1 MEAMDITQMT
11 PEQRLE
17 HIRRLARER
26 AKRHYALHK
35 AELAPKKSAL
45 AKGNREAINARRRA
59 RVAEQR
65 AKEALANPPPPPNP
79 NVVRIKIKGITFD
92 KLDDL
97 IGDKIENELTK
108 TGHLVHIKSV
118 MRLTVPEL
126 THALKNADRLIRA
139 IDNGKMINEEDYSLS
154 SKVKMY
160 QAVLKLSEILE
171 IPIDKEKI
179 ADAYQITKMKLDD
192 ELEEKPQAEYPSF
205 KTYLAQCAEKFNTD
219 SREYLIAMMYSEF
232 TCRDDLGLVITDK
245 PLKTVNYLLI
255 NEKSMTIVLN
265 QYKQREKYG
274 VIKHN
279 CSAKLRALIDA
290 YMTKKGLKVGDLL
303 FGVTHLT
310 DIVSL
315 TNKRLGYTTGIN
327 LYRHMKV
334 TDTLKSM
341 KGATPEERLALS
353 KQMGHSPSMQ
363 KKYLR

>member
-1 MEAMDITQMT
+1 MEAMNA
-11 PEQRLE
+11 EQQVE
-17 HIRRLARER
+17 HIRALGRVR
-26 AKRHYALHK
+26 AKRHYEAHK
-35 AELAPKKSAL
+35 AQLSEKT
-45 AKGNREAINARRRA
+45 KGNREAINARRRV

-79 NVVRIKIKGITFD
+79 NVVRLKIKGITFD

-97 IGDKIENELTK
+97 IGDKIENEETK
-108 TGHLVHIKSV
+108 TVHLRSIKSV

-139 IDNGKMINEEDYSLS
+139 IDNGKMLDGNDYSLS
-154 SKVKMY
+154 SKIKQY
-160 QAVLKLSEILE
+160 EAVLKLHDILD
-171 IPIDKEKI
+171 IPIDDKEKVI
-179 ADAYQITKMKLDD
+179 DAYKITKIKLDD
-192 ELEEKPQAEYPSF
+192 EKDAKPDGEYPSF
-205 KTYLAQCAEKFNTD
+205 KTYLAQCAEKFGTD
-219 SREYLIAMMYSEF
+219 SREYLIASMYAEF

-245 PLKTVNYLLI
+245 PLKTVNYLLV

-265 QYKQREKYG
+265 QYKQYNIYG

-279 CSAKLRALIDA
+279 CSTGLRKLISA
-290 YMTKKGLKVGDLL
+290 YIEKKGLKVGDLL
-303 FGVTHLT
+303 YGVPHLT
-310 DIVSL
+310 DIVQL